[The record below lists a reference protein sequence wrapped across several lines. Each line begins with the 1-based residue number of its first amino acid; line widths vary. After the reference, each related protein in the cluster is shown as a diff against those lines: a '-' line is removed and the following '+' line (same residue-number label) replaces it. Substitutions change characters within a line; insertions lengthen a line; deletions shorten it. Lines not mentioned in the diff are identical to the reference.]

1 MWTDNYN
8 VGYAIHNVEE
18 RHLEKPDK
26 NRLKDALPKS
36 VLEKVYNHILA
47 CGYNHTEYDNSTAR
61 PTRIR
66 IEEIEKDRECKDWI
80 VRVVVDYEYWDEDTE
95 DDNPLVTTKGFV
107 FRIGY

>member
-1 MWTDNYN
+1 MWTDYS
-8 VGYAIHNVEE
+8 VGYTIRQVEE
-18 RHLEKPDK
+18 RHLEKPDR

-66 IEEIEKDRECKDWI
+66 IEEIEKDREYKDWV

-95 DDNPLVTTKGFV
+95 DNDPLVITKGFA

>member
-1 MWTDNYN
+1 MWTDYN
-8 VGYAIHNVEE
+8 VGYAIHHVEE
-18 RHLEKPDK
+18 RHLEKPDR
-26 NRLKDALPKS
+26 NRLKNALPKS

-47 CGYNHTEYDNSTAR
+47 CGYNHTEWDRSTAR

-66 IEEIEKDRECKDWI
+66 IEEIEKDREYKDWI

-95 DDNPLVTTKGFV
+95 DNDPLVITKGFV